1 MMTKGTEEDIT
12 RMEDKIVDYVQPL
25 LKLKQNIKKLEDALL
40 EKDIKTV
47 EFVIEQNMIENILLR
62 NWIRYDN
69 HQ

>member
-1 MMTKGTEEDIT
+1 MEPEEDIT
-12 RMEDKIVDYVQPL
+12 HMEDKIVDYVQPL

>member
-1 MMTKGTEEDIT
+1 MELGKDIT
-12 RMEDKIVDYVQPL
+12 HMEDKIVDYVQPL

-69 HQ
+69 H

>member
-1 MMTKGTEEDIT
+1 MTKEIEEDIT
-12 RMEDKIVDYVQPL
+12 HMEDKIVDYVQPL

-62 NWIRYDN
+62 NWIRHDN
-69 HQ
+69 YQ

>member
-1 MMTKGTEEDIT
+1 MTKEIEEDIT
-12 RMEDKIVDYVQPL
+12 HMEDKIVDYVQPL

-40 EKDIKTV
+40 KKDIKTV
-47 EFVIEQNMIENILLR
+47 EFVIEQNMIENIFLR

>member
-1 MMTKGTEEDIT
+1 MMTKEIEEDIT
-12 RMEDKIVDYVQPL
+12 HMEDKIVDYVQPL

-40 EKDIKTV
+40 KKDIKTV

>member
-1 MMTKGTEEDIT
+1 
-12 RMEDKIVDYVQPL
+12 MEDKIVDYVQPL

-69 HQ
+69 H

>member
-1 MMTKGTEEDIT
+1 MMTKEIEEDIT
-12 RMEDKIVDYVQPL
+12 HMEDKIVDYVQPL

-62 NWIRYDN
+62 NWIRHDN
-69 HQ
+69 YQ

>member
-1 MMTKGTEEDIT
+1 
-12 RMEDKIVDYVQPL
+12 MEDKIVDYVQPL

>member
-1 MMTKGTEEDIT
+1 MMTKEIEEDIT
-12 RMEDKIVDYVQPL
+12 HMEDKIVDYVQPL

-40 EKDIKTV
+40 KKDIKTV
-47 EFVIEQNMIENILLR
+47 EFVIEQNMIENIFLR

>member
-1 MMTKGTEEDIT
+1 MTKEIEEDIT
-12 RMEDKIVDYVQPL
+12 HMEDKIVDYVQPL

-40 EKDIKTV
+40 KKDIKTV

>member
-1 MMTKGTEEDIT
+1 MMTKEIEEDIT
-12 RMEDKIVDYVQPL
+12 HMEDKIVDYVQPL
-25 LKLKQNIKKLEDALL
+25 LKLKQNIKKLEDGLL
-40 EKDIKTV
+40 KKDIKTV